1 MTGLKGRSANPRT
14 AHQGNKFSEE
24 ISASSFLV
32 FLTRHNVPHG
42 KNKQH
47 RLRAERKVFPTGQH
61 PHRGWWAC
69 MEDDSPIMSNQE
81 KQKRDT
87 ANAVSWYRSTLKG
100 RVHFARHLL
109 EEIRANRDCG

>member
-69 MEDDSPIMSNQE
+69 TEDDSPIMSNQE
-81 KQKRDT
+81 KQK
-87 ANAVSWYRSTLKG
+87 
-100 RVHFARHLL
+100 
-109 EEIRANRDCG
+109 EIRQSRISLLLDP